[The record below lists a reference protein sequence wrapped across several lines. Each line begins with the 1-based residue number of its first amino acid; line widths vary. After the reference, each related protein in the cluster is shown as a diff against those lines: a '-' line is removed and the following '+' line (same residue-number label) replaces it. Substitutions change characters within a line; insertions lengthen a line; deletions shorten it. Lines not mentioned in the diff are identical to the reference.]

1 MFMAACLHRWKF
13 RCSLYNTRKCSIK
26 LISVNIILY
35 FKLGNQMGL
44 PEYSS
49 GKKLIGPTRYPLS
62 NTRDETQR
70 DATLANPSNFRTSK
84 THVLVLG
91 NAQPP
96 GPVMT
101 KHSVLV
107 WCKLSLRKS
116 HHTHTLLQYWME
128 VWCFIRLLFPIFR
141 YFKSSPLMLSTRMY
155 SGVLE

>member
-1 MFMAACLHRWKF
+1 MLFSILSSVTRWG
-13 RCSLYNTRKCSIK
+13 YQN
-26 LISVNIILY
+26 
-35 FKLGNQMGL
+35 
-44 PEYSS
+44 SS
-49 GKKLIGPTRYPLS
+49 GKKLIGPTQYPLS

-116 HHTHTLLQYWME
+116 HHTHTLLQY
-128 VWCFIRLLFPIFR
+128 VVLNG
-141 YFKSSPLMLSTRMY
+141 
-155 SGVLE
+155 GVVFY